1 MLFKIAFRNVRRQ
14 IGNYLVYFITVS
26 LIVALL
32 FSVNTLVFSDIMEE
46 ISWTMPIEFMRVLL
60 LFVVCIMAAAV
71 AFVLGYATVFLLQRR
86 KREFGVCLTLGMT
99 RGDVL
104 KIFAGETGI
113 TFLLSLGMGLLLG
126 LVFYQV
132 LAAGF
137 MRFLETEY
145 VFAAYSPGGFFCTV
159 GMVAGMFLLSSV
171 AALVYLRYQKITAL
185 LQGDRAAGRKVKRPA
200 LWAAVFVLSV
210 VGIVASVLWIGNWL
224 GGDVGSLSDRAWEL
238 FASLALF
245 FLSAG
250 LFSAAFSRSLLWFAL
265 RCKRLTFRGAGVF
278 TARALSSRLTASSL
292 MMGVLSV
299 LLCAAIVGMNIF
311 FSLNTVMET
320 DIRKANPFDITAAR
334 AAETSA
340 SSDYGEELSLIGEY
354 APVRQSHVYTV
365 YKYYSET
372 VVTES
377 DFSILCNMSGYSMPA
392 LNGGYLECGQS
403 WGEGEE
409 GVLSPPSEGKAPL
422 VIGGVEYPCVGYFNV
437 PDNLIVRTRNLVGP
451 FFVLPDEAVRAA
463 GGGCRAE
470 SQSLAVMLAVRHYDV
485 AGLKDALSAR
495 GDGTG
500 TGTNYRFYESLRLD
514 AVQQFAPVLLMSF
527 FVSAV
532 FVLMTMAML
541 SLKILSAVSED
552 RMRYRILR
560 YLGVSE
566 GMLAKSLCTQ
576 IFFFCFLPFA
586 VPVGVCFPLVG
597 ILERMISFAG
607 ASLPAGALALQVA
620 ATAGVV
626 LLLCALYF
634 AATGFAAWRDIKKT
648 LRAVG

>member
-1 MLFKIAFRNVRRQ
+1 MLFRLAFRNVRRQ
-14 IGNYLVYFITVS
+14 IANYLVYFITVS

-71 AFVLGYATVFLLQRR
+71 AFVLGYATIFLLQRR

-113 TFLLSLGMGLLLG
+113 TFLLSLVAGLLLG

-250 LFSAAFSRSLLWFAL
+250 LFSAALSRSLLWFAL

-299 LLCAAIVGMNIF
+299 LLCAAIVGMNFF

-320 DIRKANPFDITAAR
+320 DIRKSNPFDITAAR

-372 VVTES
+372 VVSES

-422 VIGGVEYPCVGYFNV
+422 VVGDAEYPCVGYFNA

-451 FFVLPDEAVRAA
+451 FLVLPDEAVRAA
-463 GGGCRAE
+463 GGDCRAE
-470 SQSLAVMLAVRHYDV
+470 SQSLAVMLSVRHYDV

-514 AVQQFAPVLLMSF
+514 AVQQFAPFLLMSF

-560 YLGVSE
+560 YLGASE

-607 ASLPAGALALQVA
+607 ASLPVGALALQVA

-634 AATGFAAWRDIKKT
+634 AATGFAAWRDVKKT